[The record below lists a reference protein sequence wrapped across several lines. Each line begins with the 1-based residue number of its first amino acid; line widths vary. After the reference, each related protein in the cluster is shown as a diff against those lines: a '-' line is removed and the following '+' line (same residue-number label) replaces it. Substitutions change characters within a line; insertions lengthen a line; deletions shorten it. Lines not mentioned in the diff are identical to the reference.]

1 VSGFNGQ
8 SLLIEPE
15 DLGLSSISSLQ
26 IEVSVGEKIEVSA
39 SAHSGDYM
47 EISLNIEAESLVEF
61 ALSWISLPLISI
73 DDIPLL
79 RNMVVSLTGIDV
91 LLLLINRLVDVHDL
105 SFLVGKVL
113 ALHSEHLPPS

>member
-1 VSGFNGQ
+1 
-8 SLLIEPE
+8 
-15 DLGLSSISSLQ
+15 
-26 IEVSVGEKIEVSA
+26 
-39 SAHSGDYM
+39 M